1 MGLFRRNKPESNPSQ
16 PAQPQAATN
25 APAAAAAPQKQPAE
39 TTAPVAA
46 EQKGPATVT
55 MVDSV
60 GRPQQMPREQWKKE
74 VLPQVLDAY
83 QHAPEKL
90 AALLLQYMR
99 EGLSEDLLPAALR
112 LAALDKDIERG
123 LSILAAI
130 QRDIGE
136 LDSAQATLRE
146 LQQKLPTSLSPLVGC

>member
-1 MGLFRRNKPESNPSQ
+1 
-16 PAQPQAATN
+16 
-25 APAAAAAPQKQPAE
+25 
-39 TTAPVAA
+39 
-46 EQKGPATVT
+46 
-55 MVDSV
+55 MVDSF
-60 GRPQQMPREQWKKE
+60 GRAQQIPREQWKKE

-146 LQQKLPTSLSPLVGC
+146 LQQKLPTSLSPLVGFAMIADKQGDRSSATALLWGALQKDANHPDALHGWAVWVLCALVLCHG